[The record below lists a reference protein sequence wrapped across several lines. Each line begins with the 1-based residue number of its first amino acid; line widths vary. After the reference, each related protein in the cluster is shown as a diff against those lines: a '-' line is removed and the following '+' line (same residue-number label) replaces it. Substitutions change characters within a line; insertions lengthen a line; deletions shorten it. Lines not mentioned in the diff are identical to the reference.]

1 MLSLY
6 AVTLMIWPLI
16 YIGVKD
22 GDLSFKEGIVLGFI
36 WLLNLMCV
44 YRLGVSWWWFF
55 GPATALT
62 IYAIIRVLGADAK
75 TYRGFGGD

>member
-1 MLSLY
+1 MALV
-6 AVTLMIWPLI
+6 AVILMFWPLLL
-16 YIGVKD
+16 YGCHE
-22 GDLSFKEGIVLGFI
+22 GERYFKEAVILGFL

-62 IYAIIRVLGADAK
+62 IYTIIRVLGADAK
-75 TYRGFGGD
+75 TWSSPSV